1 MTDYY
6 NRTAK
11 EVLEQFNTDA
21 TRGLTEK
28 EALRRQAKDGK
39 NALQIAETPWWRK
52 LLEPFLDIFMMI
64 LLVAMILSLLQQNWL
79 EAIVIV
85 VIIALDAVIYYI
97 QRFSTD
103 RILKS
108 LKRSTVHTVT
118 VVRGGQEQSIEA
130 TELVLGDIVV
140 LHEGDRVPADGRI
153 ISESGLLTNESMLTG
168 ESEAIAKDAR
178 TISGQK
184 KVYEQRNMVFSGS
197 FVITGTGRIVV
208 VAIGNNPGYGR

>member
-21 TRGLTEK
+21 TRGFTEK

-52 LLEPFLDIFMMI
+52 LLEPFLDIFMVI

-118 VVRGGQEQSIEA
+118 VVRDGQEQSIEA
-130 TELVLGDIVV
+130 TELDRKSVV
-140 LHEGDRVPADGRI
+140 
-153 ISESGLLTNESMLTG
+153 
-168 ESEAIAKDAR
+168 
-178 TISGQK
+178 
-184 KVYEQRNMVFSGS
+184 
-197 FVITGTGRIVV
+197 
-208 VAIGNNPGYGR
+208 

>member
-39 NALQIAETPWWRK
+39 NALQIAEAPWWRK
-52 LLEPFLDIFMMI
+52 LLEPFLDIFMVI

-103 RILKS
+103 RIL
-108 LKRSTVHTVT
+108 
-118 VVRGGQEQSIEA
+118 
-130 TELVLGDIVV
+130 
-140 LHEGDRVPADGRI
+140 
-153 ISESGLLTNESMLTG
+153 
-168 ESEAIAKDAR
+168 
-178 TISGQK
+178 
-184 KVYEQRNMVFSGS
+184 
-197 FVITGTGRIVV
+197 
-208 VAIGNNPGYGR
+208 

>member
-1 MTDYY
+1 MVAQIT
-6 NRTAK
+6 RTIFGYFHGDFASSDD
-11 EVLEQFNTDA
+11 FIITA
-21 TRGLTEK
+21 T
-28 EALRRQAKDGK
+28 
-39 NALQIAETPWWRK
+39 
-52 LLEPFLDIFMMI
+52 
-64 LLVAMILSLLQQNWL
+64 NWL

-118 VVRGGQEQSIEA
+118 VVRDGQEQSIEA

-184 KVYEQRNMVFSGS
+184 KSTS
-197 FVITGTGRIVV
+197 SVIWCFLV
-208 VAIGNNPGYGR
+208 PL

>member
-39 NALQIAETPWWRK
+39 NALQIAEAPWWRK
-52 LLEPFLDIFMMI
+52 LLEPFLDIFMVI

-118 VVRGGQEQSIEA
+118 VVRDGQEQSIEA
-130 TELVLGDIVV
+130 TE
-140 LHEGDRVPADGRI
+140 
-153 ISESGLLTNESMLTG
+153 
-168 ESEAIAKDAR
+168 
-178 TISGQK
+178 
-184 KVYEQRNMVFSGS
+184 
-197 FVITGTGRIVV
+197 
-208 VAIGNNPGYGR
+208 

>member
-21 TRGLTEK
+21 TKGLTEK

-52 LLEPFLDIFMMI
+52 LLEPFLDIFMVI

-118 VVRGGQEQSIEA
+118 VVRDGQEQSIEA

-184 KVYEQRNMVFSGS
+184 KSTS
-197 FVITGTGRIVV
+197 SVIWCFLV
-208 VAIGNNPGYGR
+208 PL